1 MPTII
6 PTGCLGVDL
15 LVKNYPQERERIV
28 KHAIDERRRQLASYS
43 ELRGLISFHPIHTT
57 KLVLL
62 SGLVSFILAFL
73 LAQFAQLA
81 DWYKKLSEWKFS
93 LALPVVG
100 EKVLDI
106 GSRVPT
112 STTFEIGAKLPS
124 WSVGECFWFAVAVMV
139 VLLILQAV
147 QAAIRWRDAMR
158 LKQGEH
164 ELQQELTYLQSL

>member
-1 MPTII
+1 MQNAI
-6 PTGCLGVDL
+6 PTGCLQIDL
-15 LVKNYPQERERIV
+15 LIKSYPQERERLV
-28 KHAIDERRRQLASYS
+28 QHAIDERHRQLASYS

-81 DWYKKLSEWKFS
+81 DWYKKLTEWKVSFS
-93 LALPVVG
+93 LPVVG

-112 STTFEIGAKLPS
+112 STTFEVGAKLPT
-124 WSVGECFWFAVAVMV
+124 WSLRECFWFAVGVMV
-139 VLLILQAV
+139 ALIIIQAV
-147 QAAIRWRDAMR
+147 QAAIRWRDAIR
-158 LKQGEH
+158 LKQGEN
-164 ELQQELTYLQSL
+164 ELQNELTYLESL

>member
-28 KHAIDERRRQLASYS
+28 KYAIDERRRQLASYS

-81 DWYKKLSEWKFS
+81 DWYKKLSEWKFNFS
-93 LALPVVG
+93 LPIIG

-106 GSRVPT
+106 GSKVPT
-112 STTFEIGAKLPS
+112 STTFEVGARLPA
-124 WSVGECFWFAVAVMV
+124 WSIRECFWLAVGVMV
-139 VLLILQAV
+139 TLVVLQAV

-158 LKQGEH
+158 LKQGEND
-164 ELQQELTYLQSL
+164 LQQELTYLQSL

>member
-1 MPTII
+1 MLTTI

-15 LVKNYPQERERIV
+15 LTKSYPQDRERIV
-28 KHAIDERRRQLASYS
+28 KHAIDERRRQLASYT
-43 ELRGLISFHPIHTT
+43 ELRGLISFHLIHTT

-81 DWYKKLSEWKFS
+81 DWYKKLTEWKFS
-93 LALPVVG
+93 FSLPVVG

-112 STTFEIGAKLPS
+112 STTFEVGAKLPT
-124 WSVGECFWFAVAVMV
+124 WSLKDCFWFAVGVMV
-139 VLLILQAV
+139 VLLIIQAV

-158 LKQGEH
+158 LKQGEN
-164 ELQQELTYLQSL
+164 ELRQELSYLESL